1 MVKCHFHLIA
11 RFRPWASYTSN
22 DDYVVEFFWPA
33 TKIEKSKSLALD
45 ILNDLKHLK
54 PEFVAVKIQGV
65 EIGFQKEAISN
76 IPTSSNTIR
85 PLKIAE
91 EGRDVHAIEIKG
103 HIEQRITKRT
113 WTWKSKRKRLP
124 SEVWKHF
131 VKCENV
137 ETGEEKSRC
146 IHCSTEL
153 TRKEKSG
160 TKHMKN
166 HLNYHCPVMKI
177 QNQERSR
184 LNFVKMIIKHGY
196 PLDMADQEFF
206 KNFVKDMQPMF
217 EFQSKDISSY
227 IRSIYKEEKEKLQ
240 LYFDKLGSKF
250 NLTVSLWKNNSG
262 KTAYCCL
269 MAHFIDDSWELKMKT
284 LGLRTLEDIYDTKAV
299 VGIIQSL
306 VSEWNIG
313 SKVCSITVD
322 NSFLNDSMVRQ
333 IKENCLNDQGSLS
346 SARWFISFTLLED
359 GFREMDGILYKLKNS
374 IKYVTETRHGKL
386 KFQEALNQVKL
397 QGGKSWDDLSFKL
410 ESDSGI
416 LDSALRSREIFC
428 KLEQI
433 DDNFMLNLSMEE
445 WEKAVTLQS
454 CFKCFDDIKGT
465 QSLTANLYFPK
476 LCNMYGE
483 FGQLKKCNHPFAILM
498 KRKFDYY
505 WSLCNLA
512 FTIASVLDPRLKFRF
527 SDNEI
532 YDLENKMK
540 MIRFRKVLLDV
551 YSEYANEAKNL
562 TASSSAL
569 DDSNSSTTE
578 TTKDYIMSYFSKF
591 ASLND
596 VEEVASQKSE
606 FDYYLDEPL
615 LPSDA
620 NILSWWCV
628 NSQRFPTLAKM
639 ARDFLA
645 MPVSVSAPSS
655 NISAMTINRAYSSLD
670 PESMEALV
678 CSQNW
683 LETTKENDG
692 EHHGPMQNMD
702 KRKRKMKENDTCTVK
717 VSKNRNNEKASSNG
731 DIASDSNKNDHSL
744 SFDNWIEPQCSSSE
758 SVGEKAAIMEA
769 SVRNRNRLES
779 SIGKPNH
786 GSNIAASIQISND
799 EPLLNNNQLDQFQ
812 SSSSESDDE
821 TTLKDKRSWRKE
833 DVRTYLVSSFT
844 EKEKKRLN
852 KWRMSELSGKLI
864 GRDEEFKLKGEKLA
878 PLLMV
883 PRSDET
889 RLEYYIDD
897 SVVST
902 FFRLLKKRSDR
913 FSKTYIDHYSF
924 DPQIATFLITGSKLK
939 QEVLDWFKD
948 EKLRGV
954 HKMFLPMCLS
964 AHWILF
970 YVDTKK
976 KKISWLDPRPSS
988 RMSNK
993 VEKKIILQWFTT
1005 FLLPEYGYND
1015 AKEWPFIVRTDIP
1028 EQKNSVDCGVF
1039 VMKYADC
1046 LMHGEFF
1053 PFTQEDMVHFR
1064 HRIFLDIYR
1073 ERLHGKKYR

>member
-1 MVKCHFHLIA
+1 
-11 RFRPWASYTSN
+11 
-22 DDYVVEFFWPA
+22 
-33 TKIEKSKSLALD
+33 
-45 ILNDLKHLK
+45 
-54 PEFVAVKIQGV
+54 
-65 EIGFQKEAISN
+65 
-76 IPTSSNTIR
+76 
-85 PLKIAE
+85 
-91 EGRDVHAIEIKG
+91 
-103 HIEQRITKRT
+103 
-113 WTWKSKRKRLP
+113 
-124 SEVWKHF
+124 
-131 VKCENV
+131 
-137 ETGEEKSRC
+137 
-146 IHCSTEL
+146 
-153 TRKEKSG
+153 
-160 TKHMKN
+160 MKN

-639 ARDFLA
+639 ARDFA
-645 MPVSVSAPSS
+645 C
-655 NISAMTINRAYSSLD
+655 N
-670 PESMEALV
+670 
-678 CSQNW
+678 
-683 LETTKENDG
+683 
-692 EHHGPMQNMD
+692 
-702 KRKRKMKENDTCTVK
+702 
-717 VSKNRNNEKASSNG
+717 
-731 DIASDSNKNDHSL
+731 
-744 SFDNWIEPQCSSSE
+744 
-758 SVGEKAAIMEA
+758 
-769 SVRNRNRLES
+769 
-779 SIGKPNH
+779 
-786 GSNIAASIQISND
+786 ASIS
-799 EPLLNNNQLDQFQ
+799 F
-812 SSSSESDDE
+812 
-821 TTLKDKRSWRKE
+821 
-833 DVRTYLVSSFT
+833 RTKF
-844 EKEKKRLN
+844 
-852 KWRMSELSGKLI
+852 
-864 GRDEEFKLKGEKLA
+864 
-878 PLLMV
+878 
-883 PRSDET
+883 
-889 RLEYYIDD
+889 EY
-897 SVVST
+897 
-902 FFRLLKKRSDR
+902 
-913 FSKTYIDHYSF
+913 
-924 DPQIATFLITGSKLK
+924 
-939 QEVLDWFKD
+939 
-948 EKLRGV
+948 
-954 HKMFLPMCLS
+954 
-964 AHWILF
+964 
-970 YVDTKK
+970 
-976 KKISWLDPRPSS
+976 
-988 RMSNK
+988 
-993 VEKKIILQWFTT
+993 
-1005 FLLPEYGYND
+1005 
-1015 AKEWPFIVRTDIP
+1015 
-1028 EQKNSVDCGVF
+1028 
-1039 VMKYADC
+1039 
-1046 LMHGEFF
+1046 
-1053 PFTQEDMVHFR
+1053 
-1064 HRIFLDIYR
+1064 
-1073 ERLHGKKYR
+1073 